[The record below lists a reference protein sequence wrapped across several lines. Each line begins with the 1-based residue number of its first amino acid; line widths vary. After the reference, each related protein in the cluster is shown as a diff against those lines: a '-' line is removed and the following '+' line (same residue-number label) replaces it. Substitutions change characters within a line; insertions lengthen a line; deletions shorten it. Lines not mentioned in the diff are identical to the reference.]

1 MVTKI
6 FPFVEGRFVGAILFL
21 VIAGLAIYYIFYSK
35 KQVPIRRVPALDA
48 IDEGIGRAAEMG
60 KPVIDS
66 IGICSAG
73 MDYWT
78 VSAISILSYTAS
90 RCAELGV
97 PLYVPL
103 GGHDNSYTPMEVA
116 RDVVK
121 TQYELAGKPEEF
133 KLENMPFLSGR
144 QFSWASGY
152 VGMLM
157 RLKPAANI
165 MLGDNL
171 ASAMWLSEI
180 GHNIGALQISGATY
194 ISNIAVL
201 AVSSDYVAIGED
213 MLAAGAYLSKDQ
225 SQIASIRTEDIIK
238 ILAIVLVVAGAIIA
252 SLGSNIVQTILSI

>member
-6 FPFVEGRFVGAILFL
+6 FPFVEGRFVGVILFL
-21 VIAGLAIYYIFYSK
+21 VIAGIAIYYMYSK

-66 IGICSAG
+66 IGICSGG

-78 VSAISILSYTAS
+78 VAAMSILSYTA
-90 RCAELGV
+90 RKCVALGV

-116 RDVVK
+116 RDIVK
-121 TQYELAGKPEEF
+121 TEYDLAGKPEEF

-157 RLKPAANI
+157 RLRPAANI

-171 ASAMWLSEI
+171 ASAMWMSEI
-180 GHNIGALQISGATY
+180 GHQIGALQISGATY

-201 AVSSDYVAIGED
+201 AVSSDYIAIGED
-213 MLAAGAYLSKDQ
+213 MLAAGAYLSKEP

-238 ILAIVLVVAGAIIA
+238 ILAIILVVGGALVF
-252 SLGSNIVQTILSI
+252 SLGSNIVQTVLST

>member
-6 FPFVEGRFVGAILFL
+6 FPFFEGRFVGAILFF
-21 VIAGLAIYYIFYSK
+21 VIAAIALYYMSSK
-35 KQVPIRRVPALDA
+35 KQVNIRRVPSLDA

-66 IGICSAG
+66 IGICSGG

-78 VSAISILSYTAS
+78 VAAISILSYTA
-90 RCAELGV
+90 RKCANLGV

-121 TQYELAGKPEEF
+121 TEYDLAGKPEEF
-133 KLENMPFLSGR
+133 RLENMPFLSGR

-171 ASAMWLSEI
+171 ASAMWMSEI
-180 GHNIGALQISGATY
+180 GHQIGAIQISGATY

-201 AVSSDYVAIGED
+201 AVSSDYIAIGED
-213 MLAAGAYLSKDQ
+213 MLAAGAYLSKDPA
-225 SQIASIRTEDIIK
+225 QIASIRTEDVIK
-238 ILAIVLVVAGAIIA
+238 ILAIILVIGGSIIL
-252 SLGSNIVQTILSI
+252 SLGSNIVQTILAT

>member
-21 VIAGLAIYYIFYSK
+21 VIAGIAIYYMYSK
-35 KQVPIRRVPALDA
+35 KQVPIRRVPSLDA

-66 IGICSAG
+66 IGICSGG

-78 VSAISILSYTAS
+78 VAAMSILSYTA
-90 RCAELGV
+90 RKCAAIGV

-116 RDVVK
+116 RDIVK
-121 TQYELAGKPEEF
+121 TEYDLAGKPEEF

-157 RLKPAANI
+157 RLRPAANI

-171 ASAMWLSEI
+171 ASAMWMSEI
-180 GHNIGALQISGATY
+180 GHQIGALQISGATY

-201 AVSSDYVAIGED
+201 AVSSDYIAIGED
-213 MLAAGAYLSKDQ
+213 MLAAGAYLSKEP
-225 SQIASIRTEDIIK
+225 SQIASIRTEDIVK
-238 ILAIVLVVAGAIIA
+238 IAAIIVVVGGAILL
-252 SLGSNIVQTILSI
+252 SFGSTIVQTVLSI

>member
-21 VIAGLAIYYIFYSK
+21 LIAGIAIYYMYSK
-35 KQVPIRRVPALDA
+35 KQVPIRRVPSLDA

-66 IGICSAG
+66 IGICSGG

-78 VSAISILSYTAS
+78 VAAMSILSYTA
-90 RCAELGV
+90 RKCVALGV

-116 RDVVK
+116 RDIVK
-121 TQYELAGKPEEF
+121 TEYDLAGKPEEF

-157 RLKPAANI
+157 RLRPAANI

-171 ASAMWLSEI
+171 ASAMWMSEI
-180 GHNIGALQISGATY
+180 GHQIGALQISGATY

-201 AVSSDYVAIGED
+201 AVSSDYIAIGED
-213 MLAAGAYLSKDQ
+213 MLAAGAYLSKEP

-238 ILAIVLVVAGAIIA
+238 IVAIILVVGGALLF
-252 SLGSNIVQTILSI
+252 SLGSNVVQTVLSI